1 MIRPKIVIAFLG
13 NISYDS
19 RSRNLVVSL
28 KNNGYDPS
36 FIGFDWLTRGFISV
50 RDDNIYV
57 KKLSKRISVIFYLK
71 FAFLLT
77 FKLFQSNAK
86 FYLAEDIYT
95 LPFVAFVSYFKKAK
109 VIYDSREI
117 YAHLAGLSKRKTVQM
132 FWRWIEKTF
141 IKSAYVIITT
151 GEMDS
156 AFIEKEYNL
165 KETVIIRNLPL
176 SKEISES
183 FDFRDYYK
191 ISEEIKILLYQGV
204 ILPGRG
210 LSIIFEVMNRLENC
224 VLVILGDGEYKE
236 HCQKTVK
243 EKKLEDKVFFFGKV
257 KQNDLLKHT
266 SGADIGLAIIEN
278 LSLSYYYA
286 LPNKMFEYIYCGL
299 PVIASNLPQMKSII
313 DKYQVGLTVNAENH
327 KEIVDAINLLVNDE
341 EQRNKLIANCRMASL
356 ELNWGNEIK
365 KLYPFLETMN

>member
-13 NISYDS
+13 NISFDS
-19 RSRNLVVSL
+19 RSRNLFVSL
-28 KNNGYDPS
+28 TDNGYDPS
-36 FIGFDWLTRGFISV
+36 FIGFDWLTRDFVSV

-77 FKLFQSNAK
+77 FKLFQFNAK

-117 YAHLAGLSKRKTVQM
+117 YAHLAGLSKRKKVQA

-141 IKSAYVIITT
+141 IKSVYVILTT

-165 KETVIIRNLPL
+165 KETIIIRNLPL
-176 SKEISES
+176 AKEISES

-191 ISEEIKILLYQGV
+191 LSKDKIILLYQGV

-210 LSIIFEVMNRLENC
+210 LNIIFEVMNRLENC

-236 HCQKTVK
+236 HCQKTVR
-243 EKKLEDKVFFFGKV
+243 EKKLEDKVFFLGKV
-257 KQNDLLKHT
+257 NQNDLLKQLLKT
-266 SGADIGLAIIEN
+266 SVSATIMHYPTKCLSIFIADYRLLQAI
-278 LSLSYYYA
+278 
-286 LPNKMFEYIYCGL
+286 C
-299 PVIASNLPQMKSII
+299 
-313 DKYQVGLTVNAENH
+313 H
-327 KEIVDAINLLVNDE
+327 
-341 EQRNKLIANCRMASL
+341 R
-356 ELNWGNEIK
+356 
-365 KLYPFLETMN
+365 